1 LSLHLGVVI
10 YVSLVRAASIGLF
23 SFKLPLLEASGHH
36 LPRYEYGAILLLLSM
51 WTSLFLF
58 IVAILLMLTHVLS
71 GALTI
76 LELLVLLLP
85 ERSLSNLPLS
95 LVSGKL
101 LGMLGFQEGL
111 KVVLT
116 ELALNLLWC
125 NLREV
130 KLFLLR
136 ALLELV
142 VGCSVSGG
150 RAVQDQG
157 VADLLKLG
165 LLMLV

>member
-1 LSLHLGVVI
+1 
-10 YVSLVRAASIGLF
+10 
-23 SFKLPLLEASGHH
+23 
-36 LPRYEYGAILLLLSM
+36 M
-51 WTSLFLF
+51 WTALFLF
-58 IVAILLMLTHVLS
+58 IVAILLMLAHVLS
-71 GALTI
+71 GCLTI
-76 LELLVLLLP
+76 HEFLVLLLP

-95 LVSGKL
+95 MVRSKL

-116 ELALNLLWC
+116 ELGLDLLRC
-125 NLREV
+125 NLGEV

-150 RAVQDQG
+150 RALQDQG
-157 VADLLKLG
+157 VADLLKLA